1 MTDTVVETNIERNVE
16 TSVEASIETNAESQR
31 TKQKT
36 LVICP
41 GRGTYNATELG
52 YLSRYHG
59 DKSAMIAAIDRERTA
74 LAQPTVSDL
83 DGRSRYSLAEHSRG
97 DNASALIWAC
107 AYGDYLAI
115 DRDRFELCAITGN
128 SMGWYIA
135 LGCAGALEPRGALE
149 VINSMGTLMQQSLN
163 GGQLIYPEVDD
174 NWRPIEG
181 RRQMLDQLTRQID
194 SEPGCQL
201 YLSIRLGGL
210 RVFGGNEAAL
220 KRLNSE
226 LIPEQ
231 DRYPMRL
238 HNHAAFHTPLQ
249 AQVAEQGRQQLP
261 DTLFNVPQIP
271 LIDGRGGQWSAYST
285 DPQALWRYTL
295 DDQVCMPYDFS
306 RAIQVAVKE
315 YAPERIIILGPGSTL
330 GGAVAQ
336 SLIEIGWQG
345 WRSKQDFIEVQRENP
360 YILSMGI
367 DSQRQL
373 VVG

>member
-1 MTDTVVETNIERNVE
+1 MGTGSGEKAAVK
-16 TSVEASIETNAESQR
+16 VEAMKA
-31 TKQKT
+31 KQKT

-52 YLSRYHG
+52 YLSRHHA
-59 DKSAMIAAIDRERTA
+59 DKSAMIEAIDRERA
-74 LAQPTVSDL
+74 GLGQVTVSDL

-107 AYGDYLAI
+107 AYGDYLTI
-115 DRDRFELCAITGN
+115 DRDRFEPCAITGN

-135 LGCAGALEPRGALE
+135 LGCAGALDPSSALR

-163 GGQLIYPEVDD
+163 GGQLIYPEVDAD
-174 NWRPIEG
+174 WRPIAG
-181 RRQMLDQLTRQID
+181 RRQRLDQLTAQIN

-210 RVFGGNEAAL
+210 RVFGGNAAAL
-220 KRLNSE
+220 ERLYSE
-226 LIPEQ
+226 LTPEQ

-249 AQVAEQGRQQLP
+249 TEVAAQGRQQLP
-261 DTLFNVPQIP
+261 GTLFSAPRIP
-271 LIDGRGGQWSAYST
+271 LIDGRGGQWSASSADT
-285 DPQALWRYTL
+285 EALWRYTL
-295 DDQVCMPYDFS
+295 DEQVCAPYDFS
-306 RAIQVAVKE
+306 RAIQVAVRE
-315 YAPERIIILGPGSTL
+315 HAPERIIILGPGSTL

-345 WRSKQDFIEVQRENP
+345 WRSKQDFIEAQRQHP
-360 YILSMGI
+360 YIVSMGI
-367 DSQRQL
+367 DSQREL
-373 VVG
+373 VV